1 MATRSYTE
9 PEEAAPG
16 RRVTTDQRYVVGRH
30 RPQNKKKNKQ
40 NNNNNN
46 DKSDNNNNFKALASS
61 ADP

>member
-1 MATRSYTE
+1 MTTE
-9 PEEAAPG
+9 L
-16 RRVTTDQRYVVGRH
+16 RYVVGRH
-30 RPQNKKKNKQ
+30 RPQNKRKNKQ